1 MNRAKWLIVCS
12 FGHSQ
17 PFPRRHRRPFPPP
30 TIVHFHSIPDLHDP
44 SHAVEGCSGKF
55 EFNDVYFTGPAVSS
69 ALFGE
74 IISGSFPAFVEQ
86 VLVLL
91 PLFALSP
98 MPQAQL

>member
-1 MNRAKWLIVCS
+1 MVRS

-17 PFPRRHRRPFPPP
+17 PFPRPHRRPFQPP
-30 TIVHFHSIPDLHDP
+30 TIVHFHSILDLHDP
-44 SHAVEGCSGKF
+44 SHAVEACSGKF
-55 EFNDVYFTGPAVSS
+55 EFNDVYFTGPAVNS
-69 ALFGE
+69 ALFGK

-91 PLFALSP
+91 PLFALSS